1 MLRNDALH
9 LQTIHSH
16 VLGSTLPLHEER
28 AMNKPTELF
37 VLELATALQ
46 GLGIV
51 GVPLRQPLAEA
62 AVSIAR
68 SIWPR

>member
-37 VLELATALQ
+37 VLELAIALA
-46 GLGIV
+46 GAVVLTV
-51 GVPLRQPLAEA
+51 LMVEPLAEA